1 MKLAIIDDWSD
12 ALRTL
17 PCFAKLDGL
26 DVAVFNDHVD
36 DPAARADQ
44 LAAFDAVV
52 LIRERSRITRRFLER
67 LPNLKLISQF
77 GKYPHIDI
85 DACSDHGVLVC
96 SGKRSHAPSHAAAE
110 HSWALIMSAMKNIP
124 GQMQN
129 LQNGKWQQGVGKGL
143 FGRRLGLYGY
153 GRIAKRVA
161 EYAEA
166 FGMQVEW
173 WGSADG
179 RARAQADGRRIA
191 KDRAGFF
198 AENDI
203 VSLHVRLTPE
213 TCGIV
218 TAADLAQ
225 MKQDA
230 LLVNT
235 SRSALLGPDV
245 LLQALDAGRPG
256 AAAIDVFD
264 EEPIFWRDDKLACH
278 RRVIATPHIGFVT
291 EEELEM
297 QFSEVFDQVVA
308 WYKGAPINMVNPAV
322 WQPVSDDA

>member
-1 MKLAIIDDWSD
+1 
-12 ALRTL
+12 
-17 PCFAKLDGL
+17 
-26 DVAVFNDHVD
+26 
-36 DPAARADQ
+36 
-44 LAAFDAVV
+44 
-52 LIRERSRITRRFLER
+52 
-67 LPNLKLISQF
+67 
-77 GKYPHIDI
+77 
-85 DACSDHGVLVC
+85 
-96 SGKRSHAPSHAAAE
+96 
-110 HSWALIMSAMKNIP
+110 MSAMKNIP

-213 TCGIV
+213 TRGII

-308 WYKGAPINMVNPAV
+308 WHNGVPINMVNPAV

>member
-17 PCFAKLDGL
+17 SCFAKLDGL

-52 LIRERSRITRRFLER
+52 LIRERSRITRRFLEG

-124 GQMQN
+124 GQIQN

-179 RARAQADGRRIA
+179 RVRAQADGRRIA

-213 TCGIV
+213 TRGII

-264 EEPIFWRDDKLACH
+264 EEPIFWRGDKLACH
-278 RRVIATPHIGFVT
+278 WRVIATPHIGFFT
-291 EEELEM
+291 EEELQM

-308 WYKGAPINMVNPAV
+308 WCNGAPINMVNPAV

>member
-17 PCFAKLDGL
+17 SCFAKLDGL

-52 LIRERSRITRRFLER
+52 LIRERSRITRRFLEG

-124 GQMQN
+124 GQIQN

-179 RARAQADGRRIA
+179 RVRAQADGRRIA

-213 TCGIV
+213 TRGII

-235 SRSALLGPDV
+235 SRSALLGADV

-308 WYKGAPINMVNPAV
+308 WCKGAPINMVNPVV

>member
-26 DVAVFNDHVD
+26 DVVVFNNYIDEPSTRVE
-36 DPAARADQ
+36 Q
-44 LAAFDAVV
+44 LSEFDAVI
-52 LIRERSRITRRFLER
+52 LIRERSRITRRLLES

-85 DACSDHGVLVC
+85 DACSDHRVLVC
-96 SGKRSHAPSHAAAE
+96 SGKRSDAPSHAAAE

-129 LQNGKWQQGVGKGL
+129 LKNGKWQQGVGKGL

-179 RARAQADGRRIA
+179 RARAHADGRRIA
-191 KDRAGFF
+191 KDRADFF

-203 VSLHVRLTPE
+203 VSVHVRLTPK
-213 TCGIV
+213 TCGII
-218 TAADLAQ
+218 TARDLAQ

-235 SRSALLGPDV
+235 SRSALLGSDV

-264 EEPIFWRDDKLACH
+264 EEPILWRDDKLACH

-297 QFSEVFDQVVA
+297 QFSEVFDQVIA
-308 WYKGAPINMVNPAV
+308 WYKGVPINMVNPAV
-322 WQPVSDDA
+322 WQHVSDDA

>member
-1 MKLAIIDDWSD
+1 
-12 ALRTL
+12 L

-44 LAAFDAVV
+44 LATFDAVI
-52 LIRERSRITRRFLER
+52 LIRERSRITRRFLED
-67 LPNLKLISQF
+67 LPSLKLISQF

-129 LQNGKWQQGVGKGL
+129 LQNGKWQKGVGKGL

-213 TCGIV
+213 TRGII

-235 SRSALLGPDV
+235 SRSALLGSDV

-264 EEPIFWRDDKLACH
+264 QEPISWRDDKLACH
-278 RRVIATPHIGFVT
+278 WRVIATPHIGFVT

-308 WYKGAPINMVNPAV
+308 WHNGAPINMVNPAV

>member
-1 MKLAIIDDWSD
+1 
-12 ALRTL
+12 
-17 PCFAKLDGL
+17 
-26 DVAVFNDHVD
+26 
-36 DPAARADQ
+36 
-44 LAAFDAVV
+44 
-52 LIRERSRITRRFLER
+52 
-67 LPNLKLISQF
+67 
-77 GKYPHIDI
+77 
-85 DACSDHGVLVC
+85 VC

-198 AENDI
+198 TENDI

-213 TCGIV
+213 TRGII

-235 SRSALLGPDV
+235 SRSALLGSDV

-264 EEPIFWRDDKLACH
+264 QEPISWRDDKLACH
-278 RRVIATPHIGFVT
+278 WRVIATPHIGFVT

-308 WYKGAPINMVNPAV
+308 WHNGVPINMVNPAV

>member
-44 LAAFDAVV
+44 LAAFDAVI
-52 LIRERSRITRRFLER
+52 LIRERSRITRRFLES

-96 SGKRSHAPSHAAAE
+96 SGKRPHATSHAAAE

-179 RARAQADGRRIA
+179 RARAQADGRRVA

-213 TCGIV
+213 TRGII

-308 WYKGAPINMVNPAV
+308 WYKGAPINMVNPEV
-322 WQPVSDDA
+322 WQLVSDDA

>member
-44 LAAFDAVV
+44 LAAFDAVI
-52 LIRERSRITRRFLER
+52 LIRERSRITRRFLEG

-161 EYAEA
+161 EYAET

-213 TCGIV
+213 TRGII

-230 LLVNT
+230 LLVCGVIRHAVHCLARTFCYRHLMLADPAQRQLMCLTRNLFSGVMT
-235 SRSALLGPDV
+235 NWRATGGLSQHPILV
-245 LLQALDAGRPG
+245 LLPKRNWRCSFPKCLIKWSHGIKGRRS
-256 AAAIDVFD
+256 I
-264 EEPIFWRDDKLACH
+264 W
-278 RRVIATPHIGFVT
+278 
-291 EEELEM
+291 
-297 QFSEVFDQVVA
+297 
-308 WYKGAPINMVNPAV
+308 
-322 WQPVSDDA
+322 